1 MILMIQREHFA
12 HQNVSWFD
20 MCHTLNKICPFIR
33 FGSNDMSVWRRNAE
47 ENTPTTT
54 ITANN
59 LIATFGLGWR
69 INLAFCFYCILYV
82 VESIADY
89 CYEHRVYVGDFSCLF
104 SHCHLICFC
113 VRLICTNGVNFDRNC
128 FSLLFIFGLFSFS
141 LFLYCLFAHTECILN
156 AYFWFTNFLNNWTLN
171 FSIFSIYLVVQFIV
185 ILRVSKTEQY
195 QNDITK
201 MFGGMQQCTDWLRF
215 YFCMKRLLATIITAF
230 DIMKLDDWQKV
241 ERENIGKHSWQCQC
255 SHSHSTRNILFIY

>member
-33 FGSNDMSVWRRNAE
+33 FGSNDSSVWRRNAE

-54 ITANN
+54 TITANS

-113 VRLICTNGVNFDRNC
+113 VRLICTNGVNFDRNSVGRFFLF
-128 FSLLFIFGLFSFS
+128 FSSIHFRSLFIFV
-141 LFLYCLFAHTECILN
+141 
-156 AYFWFTNFLNNWTLN
+156 
-171 FSIFSIYLVVQFIV
+171 IF
-185 ILRVSKTEQY
+185 
-195 QNDITK
+195 
-201 MFGGMQQCTDWLRF
+201 
-215 YFCMKRLLATIITAF
+215 
-230 DIMKLDDWQKV
+230 
-241 ERENIGKHSWQCQC
+241 
-255 SHSHSTRNILFIY
+255 ILFICSYWMHFERLFLVHEFSEQLNVKFLNIFNLFGGSIHCHFTGKQNWARPKWHN